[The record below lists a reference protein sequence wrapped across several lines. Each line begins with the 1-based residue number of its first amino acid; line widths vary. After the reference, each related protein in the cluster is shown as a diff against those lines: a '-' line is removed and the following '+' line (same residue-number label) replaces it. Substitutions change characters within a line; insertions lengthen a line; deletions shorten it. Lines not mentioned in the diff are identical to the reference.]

1 MGVDER
7 RPPTADLLTARLF
20 RTTAY
25 TRVEDAISA
34 ARDAGLTW
42 GDIEEL
48 TGLPMADLQ
57 AAHRRARRRARE
69 SDPE

>member
-25 TRVEDAISA
+25 ARVEDAIAA
-34 ARDAGLTW
+34 ARDAGMTW
-42 GDIEEL
+42 ADIEEP
-48 TGLPMADLQ
+48 TGLPVADLQ
-57 AAHRRARRRARE
+57 AAHRRAVERAANPGR
-69 SDPE
+69 